1 MRRRIAVDV
10 DGVLADFVE
19 GVQHWANT
27 YARPAG
33 APAYRRETITEFNI
47 LKSWGIPHLWGE
59 LDRFVC
65 KPGFCE
71 GLNPL
76 PNARGFIDRLQES
89 ADVVIVTSP
98 WKSSPTWCFERRNW
112 LEKYMGWTGEVIFTK
127 RKDLIRCDALVD
139 DAAEHTDGFPGVGV
153 LLDCPWNQHA
163 TRSLRVASLPTAIDR
178 LATIGLI

>member
-1 MRRRIAVDV
+1 MKRTIAVDV
-10 DGVLADFVE
+10 DGILADFVE
-19 GVQHWANT
+19 GAMHWANT

-33 APAYRRETITEFNI
+33 GASYTREQITEFDI
-47 LKSWGIPHLWGE
+47 LKSWGIGHLWGE

-76 PNARGFIDRLQES
+76 PGAREFLAALGES

-98 WKSSPTWCFERRNW
+98 WKSSPTWCYERRNW
-112 LEKYMGWTGEVIFTK
+112 LEKLMGWTGEVIFTK
-127 RKDLIRCDALVD
+127 RKDLIRADALVD
-139 DAAEHTDGFPGVGV
+139 DAADHTDNFPGVGV
-153 LLDCPWNQHA
+153 LLDSPWNQHA
-163 TRSLRVASLPTAIDR
+163 TRSLRVDSLPQAIDR